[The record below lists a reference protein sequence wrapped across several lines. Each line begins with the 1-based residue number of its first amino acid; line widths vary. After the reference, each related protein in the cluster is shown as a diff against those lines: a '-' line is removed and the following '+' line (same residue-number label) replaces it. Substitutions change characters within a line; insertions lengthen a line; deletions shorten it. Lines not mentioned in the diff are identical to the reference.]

1 LWDNIRQGIPKQA
14 NYARRN
20 PKMKQAALDLWDQGV
35 DRRTI
40 CVRLKEMFGEDI
52 RPDTVS
58 QWVLRR
64 KQKLQKAS

>member
-1 LWDNIRQGIPKQA
+1 
-14 NYARRN
+14 
-20 PKMKQAALDLWDQGV
+20 MKQAALDLWDQGV

-58 QWVLRR
+58 QWVIRR